1 MNPVIFRE
9 YDIRG
14 VADRDLTAEV
24 TRDIGQGLGT
34 LLRRAGATDVALGRD
49 CRLHSP
55 RLHQAL
61 LAGLLCTGIQV
72 VDVGIVPSPLLYFAV
87 HHLGLGGGVEITG
100 SHNPGMDNGFKLLR
114 GTRSLH
120 GRELQ
125 GLRELIERRD
135 FLHGTGTVREHPIQA
150 AYLDFA
156 RSRLR
161 LGPRRFKV
169 VIDAGNGTGGVVA
182 EPLLRS
188 LGFAVH
194 GLYCEMDGHFPHHLP
209 DPTVAEHLNELIAE
223 VRRQG
228 AELGLAFDGDADRL
242 AVVDSQGRII
252 WGDQLMILLARAIL
266 IEEPGASFVC
276 EVKSSKALYDEI
288 ERAGGKAIMWRV
300 GHTQIKEKMRE
311 VGAALGGEMSGHLF
325 FAHRYLGFDD
335 AIYAA
340 ARLLELLSFSE
351 QPLCQHVDS
360 LPQLHN
366 TNEIR
371 IPVAESSKFELVHRA
386 AAYLRELPGAQV
398 IEIDGARAHFPGAW
412 ALVRA
417 SNTQP
422 ALVLRFEAE
431 TAAGLAAVRSEVE
444 GALIRL
450 QRELLAEEPPVAPSA
465 EPSAKAAPAPS
476 AQALEPIPKAVT
488 VAPSAQAAEPSAK
501 ASPPRPEVEFFY
513 DLASPYSYLAATQ
526 LAGVAER
533 TGTTVRFVPV
543 VLGRILAAAAAAQA
557 SPAKQ
562 RYLQADLGR
571 WARRLKVPLIAPS
584 RFPMNTMQA
593 LRLCVQ
599 AAQRSAE
606 AHRALALR
614 LFHAY
619 WAADQDLLDRR
630 VLERALQAADLPA
643 AELLDGCSRPEVRD
657 ALRDHTEDA
666 LARGVFGVPSF
677 IVAGELFWGNDRL
690 DFVEAAL
697 RGVP

>member
-34 LLRRAGATDVALGRD
+34 LLRRAGATDVAVGRD

-55 RLHQAL
+55 RLHEAL
-61 LAGLLCTGIQV
+61 LAGIIAAGIDV
-72 VDVGIVPSPLLYFAV
+72 VDVGVVPSPLLYFAV

-100 SHNPGMDNGFKLLR
+100 SHNPKSDNGFKLMR

-120 GRELQ
+120 GSELQ
-125 GLRELIERRD
+125 SLRQLIERHD
-135 FLHGTGTVREHPIQA
+135 FLHGKGTVRERPIHA

-182 EPLLRS
+182 VPLLRS
-188 LGFAVH
+188 LGFTVH
-194 GLYCEMDGHFPHHLP
+194 ELYCEMDGRFPNHLP
-209 DPTVAEHLNELIAE
+209 DPTVPEHLDELIAE
-223 VRRQG
+223 VQRQG

-266 IEEPGASFVC
+266 AEEPGASFVC

-311 VGAALGGEMSGHLF
+311 VNAALGGEMSGHLF

-340 ARLLELLSFSE
+340 ARLLELLSSSDR
-351 QPLCQHVDS
+351 PLAAHVDS

-366 TNEIR
+366 TPEIR
-371 IPVAESSKFELVHRA
+371 VPVAEASKFELVHRA
-386 AAYLRELPGAQV
+386 AAYLRGRPGAQV

-431 TAAGLAAVRSEVE
+431 TAAGLAAVRREVE
-444 GALIRL
+444 GALMQL
-450 QRELLAEEPPVAPSA
+450 QRELSA
-465 EPSAKAAPAPS
+465 EGAAVGRAPEATTSPAPRG
-476 AQALEPIPKAVT
+476 
-488 VAPSAQAAEPSAK
+488 
-501 ASPPRPEVEFFY
+501 PRPEVEFFY

-526 LAGVAER
+526 LTGLAER
-533 TGTTVRFVPV
+533 TGTTVRWVPV
-543 VLGRILAAAAAAQA
+543 VLGRVLAAVAATAV

-571 WARRLKVPLIAPS
+571 WARRLKVPLHFPS
-584 RFPMNTMQA
+584 RVPMNTMQA

-599 AAQRSAE
+599 AAQHSPE
-606 AHRALALR
+606 AHRTLALR

-619 WAADQDLLDRR
+619 WAEDQDLLDRR
-630 VLERALQAADLPA
+630 VLERALQAAELPTA
-643 AELLDGCSRPEVRD
+643 LLEGCARPEVRD

-666 LARGVFGVPSF
+666 IARGVFGVPSF
-677 IVAGELFWGNDRL
+677 VVAGELFFGNDRL

-697 RGVP
+697 RGAP

>member
-34 LLRRAGATDVALGRD
+34 ILRRAGATDVALGRD

-61 LAGLLCTGIQV
+61 LAGLLATGLEV

-100 SHNPGMDNGFKLLR
+100 SHNPETDNGFKLLR

-125 GLRELIERRD
+125 GLRQLIERRD
-135 FLHGTGTVREHPIQA
+135 FLHGAGTVREHSIQA

-188 LGFAVH
+188 LGFSVH
-194 GLYCEMDGHFPHHLP
+194 GLYCEMDGRFPHHLP
-209 DPTVAEHLNELIAE
+209 DPTVPEHLTELIAE

-266 IEEPGASFVC
+266 VEEPGASFVC

-351 QPLCQHVDS
+351 QPLAQHVDS

-366 TNEIR
+366 TPEIR
-371 IPVAESSKFELVHRA
+371 IPVDESSKFELVHRA
-386 AAYLRELPGAQV
+386 VAYLRQLPGAQV

-444 GALIRL
+444 GTLTRL
-450 QRELLAEEPPVAPSA
+450 QRELLAEESPVAPSA
-465 EPSAKAAPAPS
+465 PPA
-476 AQALEPIPKAVT
+476 Q
-488 VAPSAQAAEPSAK
+488 PSAQAAPLAQSAPQAAPLAQ

-513 DLASPYSYLAATQ
+513 DLASPYCYLAATQ
-526 LAGVAER
+526 LAGIAER
-533 TGTTVRFVPV
+533 TGATVRFVPV
-543 VLGRILAAAAAAQA
+543 VLGRILSAAAAAQA

-562 RYLQADLGR
+562 RYLQADLAR
-571 WARRLKVPLIAPS
+571 WARRLKVPLITPS
-584 RFPMNTMQA
+584 RLPMNTMQA

-599 AAQRSAE
+599 AAQRSPE

-630 VLERALQAADLPA
+630 VLERALQEADLPP

-657 ALRDHTEDA
+657 ALRDHTEA
-666 LARGVFGVPSF
+666 AITRGVFGVPSF

-697 RGVP
+697 RGTP

>member
-14 VADRDLTAEV
+14 IADRDLTADV

-55 RLHQAL
+55 RLHESL
-61 LAGLLCTGIQV
+61 LAGLLATGIQV

-87 HHLGLGGGVEITG
+87 HHLGVGGGVEITG
-100 SHNPGMDNGFKLLR
+100 SHNPDSDNGFKLLR

-120 GRELQ
+120 GHELQ
-125 GLRELIERRD
+125 GLRALIERRD
-135 FLHGTGTVREHPIQA
+135 FLHGKGSVREHSIHA

-169 VIDAGNGTGGVVA
+169 IIDAGNGTGGVVA

-188 LGFAVH
+188 LGFPVH
-194 GLYCEMDGHFPHHLP
+194 AMYCEMDGHFPHHLP
-209 DPTVAEHLNELIAE
+209 DPTVPEHLGELIAE

-266 IEEPGASFVC
+266 TEEPGASFVC

-351 QPLCQHVDS
+351 QPLAQHVDS

-366 TNEIR
+366 TPEIR

-386 AAYLRELPGAQV
+386 AAYLRQLPGAQV

-444 GALIRL
+444 GALKRL
-450 QRELLAEEPPVAPSA
+450 QSELLAEAPPAALSAPA
-465 EPSAKAAPAPS
+465 ADQVAKADPPSPA
-476 AQALEPIPKAVT
+476 
-488 VAPSAQAAEPSAK
+488 
-501 ASPPRPEVEFFY
+501 VEFFY

-526 LAGVAER
+526 LAGLAER
-533 TGTTVRFVPV
+533 TGATIRFVPV
-543 VLGRILAAAAAAQA
+543 VLGRVLAAAAAPAG
-557 SPAKQ
+557 PAKQ
-562 RYLQADLGR
+562 RYLQADLAR

-584 RFPMNTMQA
+584 RFPMNTLQA

-599 AAQRSAE
+599 AAQHSAA
-606 AHRALALR
+606 AHQALVLR

-619 WAADQDLLDRR
+619 WAEDQDLLDRR

-643 AELLDGCSRPEVRD
+643 TELLEGCSRPEVRD

-666 LARGVFGVPSF
+666 IARGVFGLPSF

-690 DFVEAAL
+690 DLVEAAL
-697 RGVP
+697 RGAG